1 MLYFVRTGLSV
12 RLQAVNKSSMDEFLL
27 FINKENPDVFTI
39 QEVRITDEQIQGYE
53 KNLIQ
58 LRDKEEE
65 YIQQMNADAQLDVSA
80 ID

>member
-1 MLYFVRTGLSV
+1 MFRMQLIFQSLKQILIKLT
-12 RLQAVNKSSMDEFLL
+12 K
-27 FINKENPDVFTI
+27 
-39 QEVRITDEQIQGYE
+39 QIQGYE